1 MNAVARDAHAPGPE
15 HVGELL
21 QGFLD
26 ARGLHAPLDRAAAI
40 PSWEELVGPQIARV
54 SRAAGFDGGVLF
66 VRVASSAWLAE
77 LKRLER
83 ELLRRL
89 NAGHAH
95 GRFDRIVFTLEAV
108 EEPASHEDKRR
119 DTKER

>member
-1 MNAVARDAHAPGPE
+1 MRAVARDAHSPGPE
-15 HVGELL
+15 RIGELL
-21 QGFLD
+21 EGFLD
-26 ARGLHAPLDRAAAI
+26 TRGLHASLDRASAI
-40 PSWEELVGPQIARV
+40 PAWDEVVGAQIARV

-66 VRVASSAWLAE
+66 VRVTSSAWLTE

-95 GRFDRIVFTLEAV
+95 GRFDRIVFSLEAADA
-108 EEPASHEDKRR
+108 PRSGEDRGSNVG
-119 DTKER
+119 ER